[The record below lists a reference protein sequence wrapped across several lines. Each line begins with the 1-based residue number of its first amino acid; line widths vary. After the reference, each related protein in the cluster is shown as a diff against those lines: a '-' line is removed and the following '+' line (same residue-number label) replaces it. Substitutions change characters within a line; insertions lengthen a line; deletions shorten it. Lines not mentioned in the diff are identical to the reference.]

1 MRRVAILY
9 VIQLINERDVMKRFK
24 IVLRTILF
32 IIIITIIIFPILV
45 NEKSIMAQDRE
56 QGITPI
62 DPENVTNQTLQGYP
76 TEDKNM
82 SINIENK

>member
-1 MRRVAILY
+1 M
-9 VIQLINERDVMKRFK
+9 NRFK
-24 IVLRTILF
+24 IILGRILF
-32 IIIITIIIFPILV
+32 IITITIITIPILV
-45 NEKSIMAQDRE
+45 NEKSIIAQDQE

-82 SINIENK
+82 SISTENK